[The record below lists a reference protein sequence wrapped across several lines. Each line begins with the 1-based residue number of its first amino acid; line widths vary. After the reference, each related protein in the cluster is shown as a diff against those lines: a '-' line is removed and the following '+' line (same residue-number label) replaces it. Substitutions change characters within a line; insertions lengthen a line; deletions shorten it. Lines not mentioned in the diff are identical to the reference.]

1 MTPKELENLVHQYNM
16 DGELDVTCIGSLYS
30 TFKGDW
36 GIPTL
41 LYLGGD
47 EPNKVYISRT
57 VYGEKWNGKLY
68 FYGDIPP
75 SNPDHLTMVDGYK
88 CYSIDDDEGIKK
100 AVANLSLQFK
110 QCFEKFK
117 LEEIKKDFEN
127 GTNEN

>member
-47 EPNKVYISRT
+47 LWSVS
-57 VYGEKWNGKLY
+57 L
-68 FYGDIPP
+68 
-75 SNPDHLTMVDGYK
+75 DG
-88 CYSIDDDEGIKK
+88 
-100 AVANLSLQFK
+100 
-110 QCFEKFK
+110 
-117 LEEIKKDFEN
+117 
-127 GTNEN
+127 TPTTHRRHR